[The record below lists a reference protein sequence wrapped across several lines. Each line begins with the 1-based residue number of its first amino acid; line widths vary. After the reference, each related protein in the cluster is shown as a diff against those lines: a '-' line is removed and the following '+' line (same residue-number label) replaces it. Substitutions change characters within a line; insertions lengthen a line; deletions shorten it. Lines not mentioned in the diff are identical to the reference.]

1 MNFID
6 FIDAEISRYFID
18 ADKEEEEETNFQN
31 LKTSIKKSKIVED
44 SLDMIIFFKFV
55 LQISNNHRRC
65 TNFFDKIKP
74 IIGFFVDDI
83 KKNFSNSEIFEIFRS
98 NNTIL
103 LFLVENQ
110 IVTLDDSIISK
121 IDNELDK
128 KIFCSFFSKTDD
140 PDFNRKRKEGEK

>member
-83 KKNFSNSEIFEIFRS
+83 KKNFSNSEIFFKV
-98 NNTIL
+98 TIQFFYSL
-103 LFLVENQ
+103 L
-110 IVTLDDSIISK
+110 K
-121 IDNELDK
+121 IKSLLLT
-128 KIFCSFFSKTDD
+128 IQSFQKLIM
-140 PDFNRKRKEGEK
+140 N